1 MAKEGPWPCVR
12 PRPPAAEGLVAR
24 TPGKE
29 TLPFRSDGLPGEWR
43 PGLSPRG
50 GRAARQ
56 GPGLRLAAGGSRA
69 CAGPWRGAQV
79 SGLRR
84 TRRAR
89 VGRSRCLAVG
99 GARGGT
105 EGTRSVGRC
114 SGLER
119 GGGRSGAAKVP
130 GMEGAVRRPWR
141 RLWAPGGPSEIIPR
155 SRARGAGP
163 DRGCSGRRRGWS
175 GQILETGI
183 LLRSSVV
190 LPSSL
195 PGRTGAVS
203 RVA

>member
-43 PGLSPRG
+43 PGLSPPG

-79 SGLRR
+79 SGLSR

-119 GGGRSGAAKVP
+119 GGGRSGAGKVP

-141 RLWAPGGPSEIIPR
+141 RLWAPGGPSEI
-155 SRARGAGP
+155 SRGPGPEGRGLTGAALG
-163 DRGCSGRRRGWS
+163 GVGGGVGRFWRRGYC
-175 GQILETGI
+175 
-183 LLRSSVV
+183 
-190 LPSSL
+190 
-195 PGRTGAVS
+195 
-203 RVA
+203 